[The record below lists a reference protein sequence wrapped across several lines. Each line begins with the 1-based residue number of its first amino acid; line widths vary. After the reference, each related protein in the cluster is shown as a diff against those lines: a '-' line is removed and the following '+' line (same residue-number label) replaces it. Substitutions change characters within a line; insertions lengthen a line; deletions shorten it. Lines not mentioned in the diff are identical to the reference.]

1 MAKVSEAR
9 EVLRGLSPKVGRK
22 TKGIFPVEFK
32 GINFNL
38 KDSELDDY
46 LDTRNEIVRPEETA
60 FFTPGHYEHVIE
72 VQGRGP
78 GLYRLFRDN
87 EEIVIK
93 HSTHDFV
100 IELSGISTNYA
111 LAVCDAEKIN
121 RELQRYILI
130 RRPRFRD
137 QRDIDIRDILSRV
150 ITIKVRAPEGHGF
163 YKNIKQLKSIAEAGI
178 YHIAYGNGI
187 GITLSSSWDR
197 SSYWLETRRRE
208 EVQFPLRT
216 YHSELVAYY
225 QLAVGSESLILSY
238 LALYKI
244 LEYFFTSASEDV
256 LHKKVK
262 EKLVT
267 PDFSHAKVTKLRE
280 LVKTVRAFDQRMD
293 ERKMLLTVLESYLD
307 KTNLSDW
314 IQNYDKKNNNHYTA
328 SRDIFGEDHKVDLSD
343 NQLYPTVSR
352 RIYHIRNALV
362 HNKEGEVSRFIPFSG
377 QEKILFNET
386 PLLLYIA
393 EELILKTGKDI
404 QF

>member
-1 MAKVSEAR
+1 MAKISEVR
-9 EVLRGLSPKVGRK
+9 EILRGLDPEVGRK
-22 TKGIFPVEFK
+22 NKGVYPVKFRN
-32 GINFNL
+32 IDFSV
-38 KDSELDDY
+38 KDSELDAY
-46 LDTRNEIVRPEETA
+46 LKIRKDIARPEETA

-87 EEIVIK
+87 EEIRIK
-93 HSTHDFV
+93 HDTNDFV

-111 LAVCDAEKIN
+111 LAVCDTDSLD
-121 RELQRYILI
+121 RELRRYII
-130 RRPRFRD
+130 MRSPRFRD
-137 QRDIDIRDILSRV
+137 RDDLDIREVLSRV
-150 ITIKVRAPEGHGF
+150 ITIKVYAPEGHAF
-163 YKNIKQLKSIAEAGI
+163 HSNIKQLKSIAEAGI
-178 YHIAYGNGI
+178 YHIAYGNGL

-208 EVQFPLRT
+208 EVQFPLRS

-225 QLAVGSESLILSY
+225 QLSVGSESLILSY

-267 PDFSHAKVTKLRE
+267 PDFSHAKVAKLRE

-293 ERKMLLTVLESYLD
+293 ERKMLLTVLERYVD
-307 KTNLSDW
+307 KAELCEW
-314 IQNYDKKNNNHYTA
+314 IRAYDNRRNNHYTDE
-328 SRDIFGEDHKVDLSD
+328 REIFGEDHKVDLSD
-343 NQLYPTVSR
+343 NQLFPTVAR